1 MEHETT
7 QATLLYMESLANFPY
22 RKGDGIAIHNVNPIL
37 CKVILDN
44 MTHIHIKKMSIKWGK
59 HVALCGGSRFSPRG
73 APPRGAC
80 GTNTVELPTWYK
92 SPKGLHVKI

>member
-44 MTHIHIKKMSIKWGK
+44 MTHIH
-59 HVALCGGSRFSPRG
+59 L
-73 APPRGAC
+73 
-80 GTNTVELPTWYK
+80 
-92 SPKGLHVKI
+92 